1 MIIHSSFMNK
11 ERNMQ
16 IELLKSLFL
25 SCFYLF
31 LIFFDLNFSHVY
43 GQQEDSKRPLI
54 GLALSGGGAKGMA
67 HIGVLRILEKH
78 KIPID
83 YITGTSMGSIVG
95 ALYAIGY
102 SADEIEEI
110 TRNIDWTEVFEGKI
124 SRRSISVEEKD
135 EADKYLLGFPLKNGK
150 VVLPKGVISGQ
161 KLEMLLAKLT
171 WSVHGQNDFSKFPI
185 PFKCI
190 ATDIETGNAYVL
202 EKGYLPDALRASMAI
217 PSVFTPVEID
227 NKLLVD
233 GGLVRNLP
241 ASDVKKMGADII
253 IGVNVGSPLYKKD
266 ELTSMISIMD
276 QASSFRNAILTEDE
290 KKLCDILISPDITG
304 YSAASF
310 DAIDSLIN
318 NGLKAALEQEQEII
332 QLAEKLKSYGETAIV
347 KKSPSS
353 LHSIFI
359 NDVQIE
365 GIQKVSVKLIRGRL
379 NIKDSSWVDLK
390 SIEKGVDRVFGTKF
404 FEKVNYRILQKER
417 QNILVI
423 RVYEKPFS
431 QIKIGANYNI
441 YLNASLLLN
450 GTFRNI
456 LGDGSKLTLSGK
468 LSMAPE
474 ASIDYSIFTK
484 LKPSIGLRTRLDY
497 FNLSEKLYLQQ
508 DSVNLNLSRHDFSA
522 KMAIVSSLSNSIYL
536 AIGPEINYRNFDLKE
551 FNQNQYSRNLSY
563 FQLFGEIYIDTYDR
577 TIYPNLGLSFNARA
591 NFVVN
596 QLVKGEFPYD
606 KNFWKFDIAL
616 KSYHSF
622 GEKFNFNYELYGA
635 SILADNIFSGDK
647 YYLGGELKYKY
658 YIFPMTGFRFMEY
671 ATKNFLIG
679 GLNLRFELWKNK
691 FVFIHANGAF
701 KNDEIDKLFN
711 ANDFLFGAAI
721 GIGTSTIIG
730 PLEVKF
736 SKNNQNNRIAGWI
749 QLGYYF

>member
-1 MIIHSSFMNK
+1 MLFGQLKWLLMSF
-11 ERNMQ
+11 
-16 IELLKSLFL
+16 
-25 SCFYLF
+25 FYLV
-31 LIFFDLNFSHVY
+31 LIFLELNFSHVY
-43 GQQEDSKRPLI
+43 SQQADMIRPRI

-78 KIPID
+78 KIPVD

-95 ALYAIGY
+95 AFYAIGY

-110 TRNIDWTEVFEGKI
+110 ARNIDWTEVFEGKI
-124 SRRSISVEEKD
+124 SRRVISVEEKD
-135 EADKYLLGFPLKNGK
+135 EADKYLLEFSLKNGK

-190 ATDIETGNAYVL
+190 ATDIESGNAYIID
-202 EKGYLPDALRASMAI
+202 KGYLPDALRASMAI
-217 PSVFTPVEID
+217 PSVFTPIEID

-241 ASDVKKMGADII
+241 ASDVKKMGAEII

-266 ELTSMISIMD
+266 ELTSMVSIMD

-290 KKLCDILISPDITG
+290 KKICDILISPNITG

-318 NGLKAALEQEQEII
+318 NGEKAALEQEQEII
-332 QLAEKLKSYGETAIV
+332 QLAEKLKNYGNASII

-353 LHSIFI
+353 LYSIFI
-359 NDVQIE
+359 NDVKIE
-365 GIQKVSVKLIRGRL
+365 GIRKVSVKLIHSRL

-404 FEKVNYRILQKER
+404 FDKVNYRIIQKEK

-431 QIKIGANYNI
+431 QIKIGVNYNN

-468 LSMAPE
+468 LSMSPE
-474 ASIDYSIFTK
+474 ATIDYSIFTK
-484 LKPSIGLRTRLDY
+484 LKPSIGLRTRFNY
-497 FNLSEKLYLQQ
+497 FNLVEKVYLHQ

-522 KMAIVSSLSNSIYL
+522 KLAIVSSLSNSVYL

-551 FNQNQYSRNLSY
+551 FEQDQYTRNLSY
-563 FQLFGEIYIDTYDR
+563 FQFFGELYIDTYDR
-577 TIYPNLGLSFNARA
+577 TIYPNRGLSFNARA
-591 NFVVN
+591 DFIVN
-596 QLVKGEFPYD
+596 QLVNGEFPYD
-606 KNFWKFDIAL
+606 QNYWKFDIAL
-616 KSYHSF
+616 KSYHPF
-622 GEKFNFNYELYGA
+622 GNKFNINYELYGA
-635 SILADNIFSGDK
+635 SIFADNIFPGDK
-647 YYLGGELKYKY
+647 YYLGGELAYKN

-671 ATKNFLIG
+671 SAKNLLIG
-679 GLNLRFELWKNK
+679 GINLRLEPWKGK
-691 FVFIHANGAF
+691 FIFIHANWAF
-701 KNDEIDKLFN
+701 KNNQIDKLIN
-711 ANDFLFGAAI
+711 TDDFLFGAAV
-721 GIGTSTIIG
+721 GLGASTIIG

-736 SKNNQNNRIAGWI
+736 SKNNQNDRVMGWI